1 MNDHAIRLSGNAEYA
16 DPDKAPRVV
25 LRLRNMPATPGN
37 LERIR
42 NRVHQLNRQ
51 LADSEAP
58 FRLRLM

>member
-1 MNDHAIRLSGNAEYA
+1 MNDPAIRLSGNGEYA
-16 DPDKAPRVV
+16 DPDEAPRVV